1 MIVLDWPPTNEVQ
14 VHARNTVNA
23 TMSERVDWFVEAQ
36 NHPDRL
42 MMPELRF
49 TST

>member
-1 MIVLDWPPTNEVQ
+1 MVLDVPPASEVQ
-14 VHARNTVNA
+14 VHASNTVNA

-36 NHPDRL
+36 NYPDRL

-49 TST
+49 IST